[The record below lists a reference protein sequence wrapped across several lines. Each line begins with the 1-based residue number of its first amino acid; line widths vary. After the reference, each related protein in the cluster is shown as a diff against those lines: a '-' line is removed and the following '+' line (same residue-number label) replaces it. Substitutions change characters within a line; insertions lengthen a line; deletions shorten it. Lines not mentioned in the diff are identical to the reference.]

1 MRIRPHLRCAG
12 RLGLVPL
19 VCLSLRAA
27 HAGSAAW
34 NLTPT
39 SGDWNTA
46 ANWTPA
52 TVPNGASDTATFA
65 ISSKTRVA
73 LSDNTL
79 VNGIVFNP
87 GTSAFTITVPLDSSL
102 EFDGAGITNNS
113 GITQKFVIGSPG
125 FQATI
130 NFDNSA
136 TAGSGTGFTL
146 MGDAGYATIYFFT
159 NSSAGSGA
167 FTLNGLS
174 ADTNAPL
181 IGFFGTS
188 TAARGT
194 FAVDGSALASKY
206 GGDIYFSDTSTAAN
220 GTFTFNGGTAR
231 HAYGGY
237 TEFDITSTAGEATLI
252 ANGGT
257 SGGFGGS
264 IFFESDSTGGTA
276 RLEVFDNGRLDI
288 SLHNLPGIT
297 IGSIEGNGDVFLGA
311 NKLTVGSNNLNTN
324 FFGLI
329 QDGGLSGGTDGSLT
343 KIGTGTLRL
352 TNANLYTGG
361 TTINGGE
368 LQVNNTI
375 GSATGNGAVQVNAGR
390 LAGTGIIAGAVTV
403 GTGSGARA
411 FLSPGANPIS
421 HRTLT
426 IASSLTF
433 NSDATYRCGFNSS
446 TSRADKVVANGV
458 TINGGAQFSFQDS
471 NASVLPLGTVFTVI
485 DDTATTPIADTFSNL
500 ADGSTFTSG
509 NNIFQADYE
518 GGDGND
524 LTLTVVP

>member
-1 MRIRPHLRCAG
+1 MKTKLPII
-12 RLGLVPL
+12 V
-19 VCLSLRAA
+19 SLIVAIDA
-27 HAGSAAW
+27 LAGSATW
-34 NLTPT
+34 KNSPT
-39 SGDWNTA
+39 SPDWNTA

-65 ISSKTRVA
+65 ISSKTRVS

-79 VNGIVFNP
+79 VNGIVFEP
-87 GTSAFTITVPLDSSL
+87 GASAFTITVPLDSSL
-102 EFDGAGITNNS
+102 EFDGVGITNNS

-146 MGDAGYATIYFFT
+146 TGDAGYATIYFFT
-159 NSSAGSGA
+159 SSSAGSGA

-194 FAVDGSALASKY
+194 FAVDGSALAGKY

-220 GTFTFNGGTAR
+220 GIFTFNGGTAR

-237 TEFDITSTAGEATLI
+237 TEFDTTSSAGRATLI

-276 RLEVFDNGRLDI
+276 RLEVFDNGSLDI

-311 NKLTVGSNNLNTN
+311 NKLTVGSNNLSTN
-324 FFGLI
+324 FSGLI
-329 QDGGLSGGTDGSLT
+329 QDGGLGGGTGGSLT
-343 KIGTGTLRL
+343 KIGTRKLVL
-352 TNANLYTGG
+352 THGNNYSGG
-361 TTINGGE
+361 TVIEQGN
-368 LQVNNTI
+368 LMVNNRS
-375 GSATGNGAVQVNAGR
+375 GSGTGSGPVQVNGGR
-390 LAGTGIIAGAVTV
+390 LGGKGIIAGGVTV
-403 GTGSGARA
+403 GTGAGSGAVLA
-411 FLSPGANPIS
+411 PGYVHGFGSPGALAIQSP
-421 HRTLT
+421 
-426 IASSLTF
+426 LTF
-433 NSDATYRCGFNSS
+433 SADATYNVDVNSS
-446 TSRADKVVANGV
+446 SANADEVIANGV
-458 TINGGAQFSFQDS
+458 TIDSGAQFSFADLGS
-471 NASVLPLGTVFTVI
+471 GTLTAGTVFTVI
-485 DDTATTPIADTFSNL
+485 NNTAATPIAGTFSNL
-500 ADGSTFTSG
+500 ADGSTMTVGS
-509 NNIFQADYE
+509 NNFQANYE